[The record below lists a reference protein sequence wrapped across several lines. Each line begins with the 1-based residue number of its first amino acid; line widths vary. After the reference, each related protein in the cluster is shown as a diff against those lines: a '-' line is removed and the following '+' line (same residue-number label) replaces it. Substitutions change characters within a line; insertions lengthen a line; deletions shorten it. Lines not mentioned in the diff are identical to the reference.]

1 MVYVELLLN
10 GLKTTNKFS
19 YEITI
24 SGITIIQ
31 ESSLSLVLLFVLITP
46 WA

>member
-24 SGITIIQ
+24 SEITIIQ